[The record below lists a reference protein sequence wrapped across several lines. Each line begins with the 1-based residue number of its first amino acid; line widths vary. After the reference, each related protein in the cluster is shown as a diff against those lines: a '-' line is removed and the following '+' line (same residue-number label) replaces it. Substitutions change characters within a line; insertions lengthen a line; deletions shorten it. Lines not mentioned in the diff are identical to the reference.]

1 MCLWNSR
8 TQSLAP
14 KGITVAPSAP
24 MVSHLLFAY
33 DSLLF
38 FTANWKNALV
48 IKEVLQTYCQAS
60 GQQINMEK
68 SSIHFANGGSNV
80 MTILRMS

>member
-1 MCLWNSR
+1 VR
-8 TQSLAP
+8 

-24 MVSHLLFAY
+24 MVSHLLFAV
-33 DSLLF
+33 DSRLLF
-38 FTANWKNALV
+38 FKANWENALV

-60 GQQINMEK
+60 GQRINMEK

-80 MTILRMS
+80 VMILRMS